1 MKTEELL
8 TGLLSDYIH
17 DSRGKYIS
25 AELLKTEVTEEGWEE
40 LLMLARIHGVGGMVY
55 LVLRDFGSDMKEIAG
70 RFRREFELAVVHA
83 LKQESGMES
92 LELAL
97 EKAEIPHIFFKGWEL
112 RNYYPVPEVR
122 MMSDVDFLIRERD
135 RKKACEAIEA
145 VGFLAEGAEKEVL
158 CYYKEGL
165 HLEMHCRIR
174 AVLDNGADGTGWF
187 REAFSYG
194 VFEPGEYSGYFEPE
208 YHFVFLLFHLAKH
221 MNSTGA
227 GVRMFLDI
235 AVFWRRFGSGM
246 DKERIRRMLDEL
258 HLGLFSE
265 QVFWLCGEWFHV
277 EIPGGRKPEKELY
290 EILADYVFSGGTFGK
305 RKRTIADMYSRESV
319 TEENIGSMS
328 RQRREGLLRY
338 FFPSRERMAGI
349 LPAVEKYPVLLPAAW
364 VIRWYHGLFLR
375 RKQSVKVLKAIG
387 KGNPA
392 AEREYRMLKGL
403 GLK

>member
-1 MKTEELL
+1 
-8 TGLLSDYIH
+8 
-17 DSRGKYIS
+17 
-25 AELLKTEVTEEGWEE
+25 
-40 LLMLARIHGVGGMVY
+40 
-55 LVLRDFGSDMKEIAG
+55 
-70 RFRREFELAVVHA
+70 
-83 LKQESGMES
+83 MES

-135 RKKACEAIEA
+135 RKKACEALEA

-194 VFEPGEYSGYFEPE
+194 VFEPGEYSVYFEPE